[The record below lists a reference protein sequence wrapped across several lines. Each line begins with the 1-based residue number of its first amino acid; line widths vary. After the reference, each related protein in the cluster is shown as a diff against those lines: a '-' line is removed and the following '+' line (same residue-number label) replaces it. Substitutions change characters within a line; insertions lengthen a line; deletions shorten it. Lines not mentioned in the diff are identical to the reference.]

1 MATVVELEKIELDP
15 TAQPRVN
22 INMEIVDEYAAEMKA
37 GADFPPVEVVWNSE
51 TDKYWLWDGFHRVMA
66 ARQVGQL
73 WLMANVATGSR
84 EDAQWKAYSANA
96 AHGLRRTNA
105 DKRRVVELALLHR
118 NGAEHSN
125 RQIARHCGV
134 SLSLVNI
141 VRKDL
146 EASEQIVQMETR
158 TVQRGDQVYEM
169 DVSNIGR
176 RADIEL
182 SAEAVEPAG
191 RTQVQ
196 TSSISPETRL
206 AERHS
211 VLMDVSDHSTI
222 RPMPGWQDRTGTG
235 LNDSKSRDRNN
246 GRRSQVNTDPVPD
259 APATFTP
266 IRRGE
271 EDNGY
276 TTFEGA
282 EGTYIA
288 PEIVEAMV
296 ICLGKIDLDPC
307 AGRHS
312 GAEIPAGESLGPD
325 IDGLTCE
332 WNGRIG
338 LTPPYGHMI
347 RYWISRLCEEYSAG
361 RTVAAVAIVPAR
373 TDDRWW
379 TEIADYAAAVCFI
392 EEQYKSV
399 KSGLSSAQPLAA
411 FYVGRDSGAFSQ
423 AFAPLGNVWGRVGL
437 PEKAIGQ

>member
-1 MATVVELEKIELDP
+1 MATVIELEKIELDP

-22 INMEIVDEYAAEMKA
+22 INMEVVDEYAAEMKA
-37 GADFPPVEVVWNSE
+37 GADFPPIEVVWNSE

-66 ARQVGQL
+66 ARQIGQL

-84 EDAQWKAYSANA
+84 EDAQWKAYGANA

-118 NGAEHSN
+118 NGAGCSN
-125 RQIARHCGV
+125 RQIARHCGA
-134 SLSLVNI
+134 SLGLVNL

-176 RADIEL
+176 RADTEP
-182 SAEAVEPAG
+182 STEAIGPAG

-196 TSSISPETRL
+196 MSSTSPGPLPT
-206 AERHS
+206 ERRS
-211 VLMDVSDHSTI
+211 VLMDVPDPSAIH
-222 RPMPGWQDRTGTG
+222 PVPGRQECTKTRIDDNRT
-235 LNDSKSRDRNN
+235 SHRSN
-246 GRRSQVNTDPVPD
+246 GGRSSVDTDKVPD
-259 APATFTP
+259 ASATFTP
-266 IRRGE
+266 LRRGE
-271 EDNGY
+271 EGNGY
-276 TTFEGA
+276 ITFEGA
-282 EGTYIA
+282 DGTYTA
-288 PEIVEAMV
+288 PEIVEAMM

-325 IDGLTCE
+325 IDGLAYE

-338 LTPPYGHMI
+338 LNPPYGHMI

-361 RTVAAVAIVPAR
+361 RTVAAIAIVPAR

-379 TEIADYAAAVCFI
+379 IEIADHAAAVCFI

-399 KSGLSSAQPLAA
+399 ESGLSSAQPLAA
-411 FYVGRDSGAFSQ
+411 FYVGKDPGAFSQ
-423 AFAPLGNVWGRVGL
+423 AFAHLGNVWDRVSL
-437 PEKAIGQ
+437 PEKIIGQ